1 MPPHHGGGFVE
12 QWFAPEQEPMKDA
25 IGAPQSNLAFA
36 LPVQIS
42 PVRQQFWKV
51 FGMNRGLLSP
61 AVRLFRGETGEVTPF
76 LINEFH
82 GAVRMT

>member
-1 MPPHHGGGFVE
+1 
-12 QWFAPEQEPMKDA
+12 MKDA
-25 IGAPQSNLAFA
+25 IGAPQSNLASRG
-36 LPVQIS
+36 LVQIS
-42 PVRQQFWKV
+42 PFRQQFWKV
-51 FGMNRGLLSP
+51 CGMNRGFPSP